1 MSSKLEKKLLQFEK
15 TAPISNDEELI
26 KAIESII
33 INEESLPI
41 EERDLDLIDEAID
54 SILSLKKVD
63 IEQLDSFAEKITD
76 KYFSKITDK
85 SKKISKKSK
94 FVKLRQVI
102 PIVAIILILAIGSI
116 VVYAKGYSIASI
128 TKEVYMQLVQKV
140 WYRHGN
146 VDIIITEDVNEYKSL
161 EEFLDNVGDC
171 DLLLPYNLP
180 NSYVVDKILE
190 EDYGEHKNISMFIT
204 HDNFTQRIK
213 IKTPYFGDLSNV
225 EAEHKIIGNYD
236 VVYHEYDNVYQ
247 ATFIYG
253 DNYYVVISSSYDIL
267 TTMIKNMEEK

>member
-1 MSSKLEKKLLQFEK
+1 MSSKLEKKLLQYEK
-15 TAPISNDEELI
+15 NAPISNDEELLN
-26 KAIESII
+26 AIESII

-63 IEQLDSFAEKITD
+63 IEQLDSYVEKITD

-85 SKKISKKSK
+85 SKKITKKNK
-94 FVKLRQVI
+94 FVKLRRVI
-102 PIVAIILILAIGSI
+102 PIVAIISILTIGSI
-116 VVYAKGYSIASI
+116 VAYAKGYNLVSM
-128 TKEVYMQLVQKV
+128 TKEMYTQLVQKV
-140 WYRHGN
+140 WYRYGN
-146 VDIIITEDVNEYKSL
+146 TDIIITEDVNEYKSL

-213 IKTPYFGDLSNV
+213 IQTPYFGDLSNV

-236 VVYHEYDNVYQ
+236 VVYHEYDNLYQ
-247 ATFIYG
+247 GEFVYG
-253 DNYYVVISSSYDIL
+253 DNYYVVIASSYDIL